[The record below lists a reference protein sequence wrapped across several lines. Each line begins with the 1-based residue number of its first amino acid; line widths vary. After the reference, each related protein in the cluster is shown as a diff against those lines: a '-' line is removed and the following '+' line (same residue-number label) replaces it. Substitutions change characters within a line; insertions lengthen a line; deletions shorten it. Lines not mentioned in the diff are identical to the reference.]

1 MTFVKFDIHKFTM
14 KDSLVAAGWIF
25 SSIFFSTVLISLNKY
40 ITRTYQFDF
49 MVSLTSF
56 HFLFTFV
63 LLEVMCRLGLFQRAS
78 SYPMKQRWLVAM
90 YGVAAVVGMN
100 FNLQRNSI
108 GFYQLSK
115 LCCIPTIVAYNL
127 IVHKKRTPVNI
138 LVSLAVL
145 LTGVGLY
152 SVNDVE
158 FNTIGCQIAAVS
170 VLATAAFQI
179 SAGVDQGKYSMN
191 GTQIQHATALPQFI
205 LCVIVAIITEVLN
218 PSHSIANHPFTTREL
233 MTILLTGVLA
243 VGVNVS
249 CFGIIGKTSA
259 LTYQVVGHVKT
270 VLILLSGLLLF
281 PPTVEVPRQRQI
293 RTVIGMTIS
302 MVGIVLYSMF
312 GMKNKAAD
320 EARKPCVFDAPK
332 DTEELRETPLPPNL
346 FQKPEKDTV

>member
-1 MTFVKFDIHKFTM
+1 M
-14 KDSLVAAGWIF
+14 KDTLVAGGWIF

-40 ITRTYQFDF
+40 VTRTYRFDF
-49 MVSLTSF
+49 MVSLTAF

-63 LLEVMCRLGLFQRAS
+63 LLEVMCRLGLFTRAS
-78 SYPMKQRWLVAM
+78 SYPMKQRWLVAL
-90 YGVAAVVGMN
+90 YGVCAVVGMN
-100 FNLQRNSI
+100 FNLQKNSI

-115 LCCIPTIVAYNL
+115 LCCIPAIVVYNL
-127 IVHKKRTPVNI
+127 LVHKKKTPMNI
-138 LVSLAVL
+138 LVSLAIL

-158 FNTIGCQIAAVS
+158 FNVIGSQIAAVS

-205 LCVIVAIITEVLN
+205 LCLTVAIIAEILN
-218 PSHSIANHPFTTREL
+218 PTHSILQHPFTKSEL
-233 MTILLTGVLA
+233 LTILLTGVLA

-270 VLILLSGLLLF
+270 VLILLSGFILF
-281 PPTVEVPRQRQI
+281 PPEIDVPAERRL
-293 RTVIGMTIS
+293 RTAIGMTIS
-302 MVGIVLYSMF
+302 MIGIILYSMF
-312 GMKNKAAD
+312 GMKNKAAED
-320 EARKPCVFDAPK
+320 ARKPCVFDNPK
-332 DTEELRETPLPPNL
+332 QQQTNETIEAPLPPNL
-346 FQKPEKDTV
+346 FEKPEKDTV